1 MKKWVK
7 IKRGENQVS
16 EIATG
21 KNTKFLKKLGFKQ
34 VDVEESE
41 KGGWWRKGKAPTFT
55 DEEIIENEYVADIQI
70 RDNEM
75 ISLTVEID
83 GYVLQAD
90 EESQNRMVRAILV
103 LRKKE
108 TIQWVTAHNELVM
121 ISKEQLQQ
129 ALRKAVEAQT
139 EIWGK
144 PHWNKYNK
152 KHPQNNPKTVE
163 E

>member
-7 IKRGENQVS
+7 IKNNKVIELGIGEN
-16 EIATG
+16 
-21 KNTKFLKKLGFKQ
+21 KNFYKKLGFKE

-41 KGGWWRKGKAPTFT
+41 KGGWWLKGKAPTFT
-55 DEEIIENEYVADIQI
+55 DEEIIENEYVADKQI

-75 ISLTVEID
+75 TSLTIEVD

-90 EESQNRMVRAILV
+90 EESQNRMMRAILV
-103 LRKKE
+103 LQKKE
-108 TIQWVTAHNELVM
+108 TIQWVTADDELVM
-121 ISKEQLQQ
+121 ISREQLEQ

-152 KHPQNNPKTVE
+152 KHPQNKPKTVGE
-163 E
+163 

>member
-7 IKRGENQVS
+7 IKNNKVIELGIGEN
-16 EIATG
+16 E
-21 KNTKFLKKLGFKQ
+21 KFYKKLGFNQ

-41 KGGWWRKGKAPTFT
+41 KGGWWLKGKAPTFT
-55 DEEIIENEYVADIQI
+55 DEEIIENEYVADKLI

-75 ISLTVEID
+75 TSLTVEVD

-90 EESQNRMVRAILV
+90 EASQNRMVRAILV
-103 LRKKE
+103 LQKKE
-108 TIQWVTAHNELVM
+108 TIQWVTANDELVM
-121 ISKEQLQQ
+121 ISREQLEQ
-129 ALRKAVEAQT
+129 ALRKAVEVQT

-144 PHWNKYNK
+144 PHWNKHNK
-152 KHPQNNPKTVE
+152 KHPQNKPKTVE

>member
-1 MKKWVK
+1 MKKWAK
-7 IKRGENQVS
+7 IKDNKVIELGLGEND
-16 EIATG
+16 
-21 KNTKFLKKLGFKQ
+21 KFYKKLGFKQ
-34 VDVEESE
+34 FDVEESE

-55 DEEIIENEYVADIQI
+55 DEEIIENEYVVDKQI

-75 ISLTVEID
+75 TSLTVEID

-90 EESQNRMVRAILV
+90 EASQNRMVRAILV
-103 LRKKE
+103 LQKKE
-108 TIQWVTAHNELVM
+108 TIQWVTADNELVM
-121 ISKEQLQQ
+121 ISKEQLEQ

-152 KHPQNNPKTVE
+152 KHPQNTPKTVE
-163 E
+163 D

>member
-1 MKKWVK
+1 MKKWAK
-7 IKRGENQVS
+7 IKNNKVIELGIGEN
-16 EIATG
+16 E
-21 KNTKFLKKLGFKQ
+21 KFYKKLGFKE

-41 KGGWWRKGKAPTFT
+41 KGGWWLKGKAPTFT
-55 DEEIIENEYVADIQI
+55 DEEIIENEYVADKQI

-75 ISLTVEID
+75 SSLTVEVD

-90 EESQNRMVRAILV
+90 EASQNRMVRATLV
-103 LRKKE
+103 LQKKE
-108 TIQWVTAHNELVM
+108 TIQWVTADNELVM
-121 ISKEQLQQ
+121 ISKEQLEQ

-152 KHPQNNPKTVE
+152 KHPQNKPKTVE

>member
-1 MKKWVK
+1 MKKWAK
-7 IKRGENQVS
+7 IKDNKVIELGLGEN
-16 EIATG
+16 E
-21 KNTKFLKKLGFKQ
+21 KFYKKLGFKE

-41 KGGWWRKGKAPTFT
+41 KGGWWRKGSAPTFT
-55 DEEIIENEYVADIQI
+55 DEEIIENEYVADKQI

-75 ISLTVEID
+75 SSLTVEID

-103 LRKKE
+103 LQKKE
-108 TIQWVTAHNELVM
+108 TIQWVTADDELVM
-121 ISKEQLQQ
+121 ISREQLEQ

-144 PHWNKYNK
+144 PHWNKHNK
-152 KHPQNNPKTVE
+152 KHPQNKPKTVE

>member
-7 IKRGENQVS
+7 IKDNKVIELGLGEN
-16 EIATG
+16 E
-21 KNTKFLKKLGFKQ
+21 KFYKKLGFEQ
-34 VDVEESE
+34 VDIEESE
-41 KGGWWRKGKAPTFT
+41 KGGWWRKGSAPTFT
-55 DEEIIENEYVADIQI
+55 VEEVIEKEFVADKQI

-75 ISLTVEID
+75 ASLTVEVD

-103 LRKKE
+103 LQKKE
-108 TIQWVTAHNELVM
+108 TIQWVTADDELVM
-121 ISKEQLQQ
+121 ISREQLEQ

-152 KHPQNNPKTVE
+152 KHPHNKPKTVE

>member
-7 IKRGENQVS
+7 IKNNKVIELGIGEN
-16 EIATG
+16 E
-21 KNTKFLKKLGFKQ
+21 KFYKKLGFNQ

-41 KGGWWRKGKAPTFT
+41 KGGWWLKGKAPTFT
-55 DEEIIENEYVADIQI
+55 DEEIIENEYVADKLI

-75 ISLTVEID
+75 TSLTVEVD

-90 EESQNRMVRAILV
+90 EASQNRMVRAILV
-103 LRKKE
+103 LEKKE
-108 TIQWVTAHNELVM
+108 TIQWVTADNELVM
-121 ISKEQLQQ
+121 ISREQLEQ

-152 KHPQNNPKTVE
+152 KHPHNKPKTVE

>member
-1 MKKWVK
+1 MKKWAK
-7 IKRGENQVS
+7 IKDNKVIELGVGEN
-16 EIATG
+16 E
-21 KNTKFLKKLGFKQ
+21 KFYKKLGFKQ

-55 DEEIIENEYVADIQI
+55 DEEIIEKEFVADKQI

-75 ISLTVEID
+75 TSLIVEVD

-90 EESQNRMVRAILV
+90 EVSQNRMVRAILV
-103 LRKKE
+103 LEKKE
-108 TIQWVTAHNELVM
+108 TIQWVTADNELVM
-121 ISKEQLQQ
+121 ISKEQLEQ

-144 PHWNKYNK
+144 PHWNKHNK
-152 KHPQNNPKTVE
+152 KHPQNKPKTVE

>member
-7 IKRGENQVS
+7 IKKGENQAS

-21 KNTKFLKKLGFKQ
+21 NNTKFLKKLGFQQ

-55 DEEIIENEYVADIQI
+55 DEEIIEKEFVSDKQI

-75 ISLTVEID
+75 SSLTVEVD
-83 GYVLQAD
+83 GYILQAD
-90 EESQNRMVRAILV
+90 EVSQNRMVRAILV
-103 LRKKE
+103 LEKKE
-108 TIQWVTAHNELVM
+108 TIQWITAADDLVM
-121 ISKEQLQQ
+121 ISREQLEQ

-144 PHWNKYNK
+144 PHKNKHNK
-152 KHPQNNPKTVE
+152 KHPQNKE
-163 E
+163 

>member
-7 IKRGENQVS
+7 IKDNKVIELGL
-16 EIATG
+16 G
-21 KNTKFLKKLGFKQ
+21 KNEKFYKKLGFEQ

-41 KGGWWRKGKAPTFT
+41 KGGWWCKGTAPTFT
-55 DEEIIENEYVADIQI
+55 DEEVIEKEFVADKQI

-75 ISLTVEID
+75 ASLTVEVD

-103 LRKKE
+103 LEKKE
-108 TIQWVTAHNELVM
+108 TIQWVTADNELVM
-121 ISKEQLQQ
+121 ISKEQLEQ

-144 PHWNKYNK
+144 PHWNKHNK
-152 KHPQNNPKTVE
+152 KHPQNKE
-163 E
+163 

>member
-7 IKRGENQVS
+7 IKNNKVIELGIGEN
-16 EIATG
+16 E
-21 KNTKFLKKLGFKQ
+21 KFYKKLGFNQ

-41 KGGWWRKGKAPTFT
+41 KGGWWLKGKAPTFT
-55 DEEIIENEYVADIQI
+55 DEEIIEKEFVADKQI

-75 ISLTVEID
+75 TSLTIEVD

-90 EESQNRMVRAILV
+90 EESQNRMVRAILA
-103 LRKKE
+103 LQKKE
-108 TIQWVTAHNELVM
+108 TIQWVTADDELVM
-121 ISKEQLQQ
+121 ISKEQLEQ

-152 KHPQNNPKTVE
+152 KHPHNKPKTVE

>member
-7 IKRGENQVS
+7 IKKGENQAS

-55 DEEIIENEYVADIQI
+55 DEEIIENEYVADKQI

-75 ISLTVEID
+75 TSLTVEID

-90 EESQNRMVRAILV
+90 EAS
-103 LRKKE
+103 
-108 TIQWVTAHNELVM
+108 
-121 ISKEQLQQ
+121 
-129 ALRKAVEAQT
+129 
-139 EIWGK
+139 
-144 PHWNKYNK
+144 
-152 KHPQNNPKTVE
+152 
-163 E
+163 

>member
-1 MKKWVK
+1 MKRWAK
-7 IKRGENQVS
+7 IKNDKVIELGF
-16 EIATG
+16 G
-21 KNTKFLKKLGFKQ
+21 KNEKFYQKHGFQ
-34 VDVEESE
+34 YIDVERSE
-41 KGGWWRKGKAPTFT
+41 KGGWWCKGAAPTFN
-55 DEEIIENEYVADIQI
+55 DEEIIENEYVADKQI

-75 ISLTVEID
+75 ATLTVEVD
-83 GYVLQAD
+83 GYVFQAD

-103 LRKKE
+103 LENKE
-108 TIQWVTAHNELVM
+108 TIQWVTADDKLVM
-121 ISKEQLQQ
+121 ISREQLEQ

-152 KHPQNNPKTVE
+152 KHSQNKPKTVE